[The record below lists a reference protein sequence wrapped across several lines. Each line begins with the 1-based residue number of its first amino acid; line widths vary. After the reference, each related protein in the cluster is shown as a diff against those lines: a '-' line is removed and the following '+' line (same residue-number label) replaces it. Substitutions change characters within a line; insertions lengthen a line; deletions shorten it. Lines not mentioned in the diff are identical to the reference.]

1 MGRLS
6 RDRGSLT
13 LISEPRHLDSPLLVF
28 SAFFACALAIF
39 LAGTQLS
46 KYGDAIAEK
55 TGMGRTWIGLVLLA
69 TVTSL
74 PELITG
80 TSSVVLHDLPDIAV
94 GAILGSCMCNI
105 LIIALLDCMSG
116 PKPVSHQVHEGHVLS
131 AGFGQLMLGL
141 ACLDIV
147 AEERLP
153 TIGWIEPLSPLFILL
168 YILAMK
174 LIYQHE
180 KKRVNEFMETIEVQ
194 YRDVSLK
201 KAVTMFTLNSL
212 VVVAAGVFL
221 PDIGDRISTITGLG
235 DTFVGSVLIAIST
248 SLPEIVV
255 CISAA
260 KIGAFDM
267 AVGNLLGSNLFNLAI
282 LSLDDALYLKGPLLE
297 VISPTHLVGA
307 LCGLIMTSI
316 AIIGLSY
323 RAEKKATFI
332 AWDALGI
339 AFIYVVGTMILYMMI
354 SK

>member
-1 MGRLS
+1 MQ
-6 RDRGSLT
+6 
-13 LISEPRHLDSPLLVF
+13 SPIFVF

-39 LAGTQLS
+39 LAGVQLS
-46 KYGDAIAEK
+46 KYGDVIAEK

-80 TSSVVLHDLPDIAV
+80 TSSVVIHDLPDIAV

-105 LIIALLDCMSG
+105 LIIALLDALSG
-116 PKPVSHQVHEGHVLS
+116 PKPVSRQVHEGHVLS

-174 LIYQHE
+174 LIYQQE
-180 KKRVNEFMETIEVQ
+180 QNRVVELMENIENQ
-194 YRDVSLK
+194 YKDVSLK
-201 KAVTMFTLNSL
+201 KALTFFVLNSL
-212 VVVAAGVFL
+212 VVVAAGIFL
-221 PDIGDRISTITGLG
+221 PEVGSRMSEITGLG
-235 DTFVGSVLIAIST
+235 DTFVGSVFIAIST

-255 CISAA
+255 CVSAA

-282 LSLDDALYLKGPLLE
+282 LSLDDALYFKGPLLE
-297 VISPTHLVGA
+297 VASATHLVGA

-316 AIIGLSY
+316 AIVGLSY
-323 RAEKKATFI
+323 RAEKKPTLI

-339 AFIYVVGTMILYMMI
+339 AVVYVVGTFILYMMV